1 MAMKSFL
8 MAQMDAMLEN
18 PGSDV
23 SICGKNGESVLYAT
37 TEQQPILIK
46 YIKMVCN
53 GDKKA
58 EESEMR
64 KLKPTTFLLH
74 VNDVMFIGREY
85 FQDIVL
91 EHDLSLNDYG
101 YTPLTFSCP
110 SEMLSTDMRHCE
122 QCNQMGQKR
131 ELLKCGRCKMVY
143 YCNGDCQ
150 RTDWPSHNFLCN
162 GICKEMRNEVIFLH
176 KSSLAWRMVLT
187 STSDESGKE
196 SRVHRYFD
204 AIEEKCG
211 KKSKVLLLMDI
222 YGNSDNDRT
231 SFEFRTVSFKF
242 FTKHSKRIISNAQL
256 KKNLVYLSEI
266 IKSRPDAFLLA
277 IPFDGDFAF
286 HMF

>member
-1 MAMKSFL
+1 
-8 MAQMDAMLEN
+8 MDAMLEN

-23 SICGKNGESVLYAT
+23 SICGKNGESVLDVMA
-37 TEQQPILIK
+37 EQKPILIK
-46 YIKMVCN
+46 CIKMVCN

-58 EESEMR
+58 KESDMR

-74 VNDVMFIGREY
+74 VNDVMFIGREH
-85 FQDIVL
+85 FQDVVL
-91 EHDLSLNDYG
+91 EYDLSLDDYG

-110 SEMLSTDMRHCE
+110 SEMLFTDMRHCD
-122 QCNQMGQKR
+122 QCNKMGQKR

-150 RTDWPSHNFLCN
+150 SKDWPSHKSICKGL
-162 GICKEMRNEVIFLH
+162 CKEMRNEVVFLH

-187 STSDESGKE
+187 SDKSGKE

-204 AIEEKCG
+204 AIEAKCG

-222 YGNSDNDRT
+222 YGNSDNNRT
-231 SFEFRTVSFKF
+231 HFEFRTVSFRF
-242 FTKHSKRIISNAQL
+242 FTKHSNRVNSNAQF
-256 KKNLVYLSEI
+256 KKNLVTLSEI
-266 IKSRPDAFLLA
+266 IKSRPDSFILA